1 MFFFPW
7 NHSIRRSPRHRAFHH
22 PPTFSCMQNSQGTIP
37 LKDLP
42 LPPDLEKDT
51 DTNSSP
57 VTLMDL
63 LVQLWEACAETRAYA
78 QATHFVGRVRSGEM
92 KAMVIAGATVI
103 IGSMIMY
110 RLFFADDDA
119 DGDAAAARAKA
130 AAEEEKK
137 KNEVEQRDFTVEQL
151 RHFDGKDNKP
161 IYIALKGDVF
171 DVSSARQFYGE
182 GSGYVLRSS
191 VWLLCCFSV
200 SRLLSLVKLLWWQVQ
215 LLCRPG
221 RDAGHGQAVVRRKR
235 PGQQP
240 HRRPRSF

>member
-1 MFFFPW
+1 
-7 NHSIRRSPRHRAFHH
+7 
-22 PPTFSCMQNSQGTIP
+22 MQNSQGTIP

-51 DTNSSP
+51 DTNSTP

-78 QATHFVGRVRSGEM
+78 QATHFVGRVRGGEM

-137 KNEVEQRDFTVEQL
+137 KIEVEQRDFTVEQL

-191 VWLLCCFSV
+191 VWFCAAFPFHAFFPFQFF
-200 SRLLSLVKLLWWQVQ
+200 WWQVQ
-215 LLCRPG
+215 LLCRAG